1 MIELKRPQDLIIS
14 VRMNERVAAYMK
26 RIQAGEHLDPVV
38 VRGKRVID
46 GNHRSAA
53 YKKLGMDIPTIPA
66 PPS

>member
-1 MIELKRPQDLIIS
+1 
-14 VRMNERVAAYMK
+14 MNERVAAYMK
-26 RIQAGEHLDPVV
+26 RIQAGEQLDPVV

-66 PPS
+66 